1 MPDKR
6 ELGERIKRLRLS
18 RDLTLKEV
26 ERKAK
31 VSATHISEIE
41 RGLTSPTVG
50 AMSRIAMALGVPA
63 SRLIERDILPGASV
77 VRGRERRTLV
87 DPDSGAR
94 FVSLSG
100 PIQRSRMSVVEVQL
114 PPEPAGGV
122 ARVVHRGEE
131 FVHVQR
137 GVVEIV
143 IETGR
148 HILKEGDSIHFR
160 PRAEHT
166 FRNIGDGPARLLW
179 VARPPVGL

>member
-18 RDLTLKEV
+18 RDLTLKKV

-63 SRLIERDILPGASV
+63 SRLIERDTLPAASV

-94 FVSLSG
+94 YVSLSG
-100 PIQRSRMSVVEVQL
+100 PIQQSRMSVVDSTRRTPDAANRSNASTINGVKSATKPPL
-114 PPEPAGGV
+114 PSATV
-122 ARVVHRGEE
+122 TADMQSV
-131 FVHVQR
+131 
-137 GVVEIV
+137 
-143 IETGR
+143 T
-148 HILKEGDSIHFR
+148 
-160 PRAEHT
+160 T
-166 FRNIGDGPARLLW
+166 
-179 VARPPVGL
+179 